1 MSEQRREWL
10 NFSRTISSNFP
21 LARHPHSRQ
30 RRVIFSHFLHDDD
43 DDSFPPSSWCV
54 GSLLRL
60 ATTVM
65 CICGDSSLLCGVK
78 RGRTFSEKRKTR
90 RQFQFHGI
98 ASLTQKWDRDFLCV
112 FHEIFLLCVT
122 RRQIPRVVSKSSA
135 QLSRLKSIACCSKDR
150 TPEQKNKIGSER
162 AKRNLIDR
170 ESLPP
175 VIFLLSNISRE
186 WKIIKIQAPI
196 KIEKYLIFLSQ
207 KRQKRTD
214 QHVVVDSAFFVSL
227 VLLFQLIGIE
237 SLRVLDSPQ
246 RCVASS

>member
-1 MSEQRREWL
+1 MMCRLSPTGDDGDVHMRGL
-10 NFSRTISSNFP
+10 IS
-21 LARHPHSRQ
+21 
-30 RRVIFSHFLHDDD
+30 
-43 DDSFPPSSWCV
+43 PPMRCE
-54 GSLLRL
+54 
-60 ATTVM
+60 
-65 CICGDSSLLCGVK
+65 
-78 RGRTFSEKRKTR
+78 EKRENIQREKKNSSTVSVSR
-90 RQFQFHGI
+90 NRFTHPKVRPREIF
-98 ASLTQKWDRDFLCV
+98 CV
-112 FHEIFLLCVT
+112 FFT
-122 RRQIPRVVSKSSA
+122 RFFFSVWQEDKFRVSCQSPA
-135 QLSRLKSIACCSKDR
+135 QSSRLKSIACCSKDR

-207 KRQKRTD
+207 KRTD